1 MENTVTVIIPV
12 YNGEKYLEQC
22 LNSLINQD
30 YENIKIVVV
39 NDASSDNSVEIIEEF
54 IKKDSRVTLIN
65 NKENRGVA
73 YARNSALKNLDTDYF
88 CFVDCDDWVE
98 PSYVS
103 TLVNL
108 YDDSTVLTSCYYR
121 KERRNYK
128 HIKNKK
134 SKISGYTAK
143 TAMGEAFSDKGISL
157 FVWNK
162 MFKTS
167 LLGDICFD
175 EKAVTGE
182 DVLFVL
188 NYLSNCKDKG
198 NVKFTSQKLYHYL
211 KIKNSLSSLSCNKEK
226 FYKQKPFFENFEK
239 LKLLP
244 DIAKNNDLC
253 EKINSWLFLVALQFV
268 FYARKVHLGNEK
280 KYFKNYAKMYLLD
293 FKKQRKIYK
302 AIYRRQGIIL
312 YYLIKIFI

>member
-1 MENTVTVIIPV
+1 MEKSVTVIVPV
-12 YNGEKYLEQC
+12 YNGEKFLAQC

-30 YENIKIVVV
+30 YENIKVIVID
-39 NDASSDNSVEIIEEF
+39 DASSDNSIEIIEQF
-54 IKKDSRVTLIN
+54 TKKDKRIILIK
-65 NKENRGVA
+65 NKKNKGVA
-73 YARNSALKNLDTDYF
+73 HTRNCALKLLDTDYF

-103 TLVNL
+103 TLVSL
-108 YDDSTVLTSCYYR
+108 YDDNTVLTACYY
-121 KERRNYK
+121 KNEKRNYNN
-128 HIKNKK
+128 IKNKK
-134 SKISGYTAK
+134 NKVSNFSAK
-143 TAMGEAFSDKGISL
+143 VAMGEAFSDKGISL

-167 LLGDICFD
+167 LLGEIHFD

-188 NYLSNCKDKG
+188 MYLSNCKDKG
-198 NVKFTSQKLYHYL
+198 DVKFSNKKLYHYI
-211 KIKNSLSSLSCNKEK
+211 KIKNSLSSLSCNKNK

-244 DIAKNNDLC
+244 DIANNKDLC

-268 FYARKVHLGNEK
+268 FYAKKVHLRSEK
-280 KYFKNYAKMYLLD
+280 RYFKNYAKQYLID
-293 FKKQRKIYK
+293 FKNQRKIYK

-312 YYLIKIFI
+312 YYLLKIFL